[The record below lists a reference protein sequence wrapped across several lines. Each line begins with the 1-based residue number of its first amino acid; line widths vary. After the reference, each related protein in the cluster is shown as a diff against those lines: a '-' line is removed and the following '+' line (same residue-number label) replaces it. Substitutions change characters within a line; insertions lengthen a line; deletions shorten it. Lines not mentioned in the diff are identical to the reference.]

1 MKVIEVVVLFF
12 LVILFGVKLDLW
24 LICFEDKKCVNF
36 EICCGNICVDGLK
49 VCKFVCQKQLDC
61 DSLGNVKC
69 VDGFCECVEE
79 LFCFNILVLYDRFM
93 WNQFCRVDVDCF

>member
-1 MKVIEVVVLFF
+1 MMKVIEVVVLFF

-49 VCKFVCQKQLDC
+49 VCKFVC
-61 DSLGNVKC
+61 
-69 VDGFCECVEE
+69 
-79 LFCFNILVLYDRFM
+79 
-93 WNQFCRVDVDCF
+93 